1 MKEAKLQL
9 KQAAV
14 ADVVDKMK
22 RAQSV
27 VVLDYRGLTVAEV
40 SDMRSK
46 FREVGV
52 EYKVIKNNMLKRAA
66 EELNIEGVDDYFK
79 GPTAVAFGYEDPVA
93 PAKILCKFVK
103 DAKKTEIKGG
113 ILDGKAMGADE
124 IQNLSKLPSK
134 DELIAKMLGSLNAPI
149 TNFAMALSA
158 IPRGLA
164 CALKAVVDQK
174 QG

>member
-1 MKEAKLQL
+1 MLKEAKLQA

-27 VVLDYRGLTVAEV
+27 IVLDYRGLTVAEV
-40 SDMRSK
+40 SDLRSK
-46 FREVGV
+46 FREAGV

-79 GPTAVAFGYEDPVA
+79 GPTAVAFGFEDPVA

-103 DAKKTEIKGG
+103 DVNKTEIKGG
-113 ILDGKAMGADE
+113 ILDGKAMDAGKIE
-124 IQNLSKLPSK
+124 SLSKLPSK
-134 DELIAKMLGSLNAPI
+134 EELIAKMMGSLNAPI
-149 TNFAMALSA
+149 TNFALALQA

-164 CALKAVVDQK
+164 CALKAVAEQK
-174 QG
+174 Q